1 MTDFSGVLV
10 VDFEQVNAGY
20 GLKIIALQIIIF
32 LLFVLSLLPGRIFE
46 EPPQCSKDVIL
57 SQNYLLFINYLVH
70 YLSVLLTNRTSGVII
85 KYKKVIII
93 IIIIIIPGMKSAKD
107 NKTNFSQNLLI

>member
-32 LLFVLSLLPGRIFE
+32 LLFVLSLLPGRISE
-46 EPPQCSKDVIL
+46 EPQQCSKDVIL

-93 IIIIIIPGMKSAKD
+93 IIIIIIPGMKSVKD

>member
-32 LLFVLSLLPGRIFE
+32 LLFVLSLLPGRISE

-93 IIIIIIPGMKSAKD
+93 IIIIIIPGMKSVKD

>member
-20 GLKIIALQIIIF
+20 DLKIIALQIIIF

-93 IIIIIIPGMKSAKD
+93 MIIIIIPGMKSVKD

>member
-20 GLKIIALQIIIF
+20 GLKIIALQIINF

-46 EPPQCSKDVIL
+46 EPPQCSKHVIL

-93 IIIIIIPGMKSAKD
+93 IIIIIIPGMKSVKD